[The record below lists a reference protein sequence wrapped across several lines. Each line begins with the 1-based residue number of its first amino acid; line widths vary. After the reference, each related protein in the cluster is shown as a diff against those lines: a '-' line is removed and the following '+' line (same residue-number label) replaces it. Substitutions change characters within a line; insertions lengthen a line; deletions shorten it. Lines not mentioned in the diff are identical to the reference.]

1 MRVSVAAICLSVFG
15 VSHSAEPRALPK
27 KQTNIPEQGL
37 GQALQVFARQCGL
50 QLVYVSEEV
59 DVRRTPGATGELT
72 CDETLTKLLSGTGL
86 TFKYLDDRTIT
97 IVPAA
102 PRTTESIAGPA
113 DATADADDA
122 KSVSVEP
129 AARRTSRRSVG
140 LTPALSAAFVG
151 MAGANQAFAQ
161 LADPNQQGDTVD
173 EVVVTGIRGS
183 LARAIEIKRNSDQI
197 VDSIASESLG
207 KFPDSNIAESLQRIS
222 GVSIDR
228 SGGEGQAVTVRG
240 FGPQFNTVLLNGRRI
255 VSDTG
260 ARSFNFDVLP
270 AELIS
275 RVDVYKSAAANLD
288 EGGIGSTIML
298 HTARPLELDGFKAI
312 TSVRGLYEDLS
323 GKVTPQAF
331 GMVSDTFADGRFG
344 ALLSVSYQE
353 RENRIERFLTDGY
366 LTAPRDS
373 MSLIA
378 GDLAAQGFAADD
390 QFFVPQNLNISPV
403 SEHRKRLNVNTTL
416 QFQASDKVRL
426 TLDGMYDKFTV
437 NSVSDTLG
445 FFVTPSI
452 ITDAQF
458 DENRTATQITQT
470 VDAAVDFIRSVRDR
484 PTDTYATGLN
494 VAWEVSDAVS
504 VALDS
509 SWSRTRSGGA
519 NGTNV
524 AVLGF
529 RNPADIY
536 TLSYGP
542 SGLPSVTGI
551 SSTDILDPGLPK
563 AHFTLRGSGGGPLGG
578 GADLQDELTQHR
590 IEARWEPE
598 GSTMKR
604 LAFGAAFSHE
614 NQSTTSRVSDSTI
627 LCMYCG
633 YFVDVPDTLFRT
645 YEPGGGYLGG
655 SISVPAAWQTFD
667 IDELISF
674 LESPQA
680 TTARDTAQGLPPG
693 TSAAIVA
700 ADDGYAVHVQP
711 SSSRIK
717 EDILSFYASMN
728 LAGTMGEKPWGLTLG
743 ARYARTKTTPFGISQ
758 QLLDLVDSGDP
769 TLYIPVLGDPT
780 TVSQEN
786 TYNDFLPSLDFR
798 INLTPDVIAR
808 FAASKTVTRPPLGA
822 LSPRTVIGTTR
833 PGNLQASSGNPDL
846 QPFAS
851 KNADLSVEWY
861 YQENGFVTLGLF
873 YKKVDKFLVNTVEDR
888 AMPIADSD
896 NLFNGDPVFEV
907 SLQDNLE
914 DATVKGV
921 EVGVQHNFDWL
932 PGFWSGFGVSAN
944 ATFVDSDAELNVHDV
959 TQTFA
964 LEGLGNSFNAIGYY
978 EKGRLEARVAWN
990 RRNRFLQTA
999 VGFGGEPT
1007 FVQPYSQID
1016 ARVSI
1021 AVSPNFSVFA
1031 EGVNIGNEKME
1042 KVGRFDNQ
1050 ILLLEETG
1058 PRYSL
1063 GARMEF

>member
-1 MRVSVAAICLSVFG
+1 MRVGVAAFCLSLFG
-15 VSHSAEPRALPK
+15 VSHAADGRAPPK
-27 KQTNIPEQGL
+27 KPTDIPEQGL
-37 GQALQVFARQCGL
+37 GQALQIFAKQCDL

-59 DVRRTPGATGELT
+59 DVRRTAGAIGNFT
-72 CDETLTKLLSGTGL
+72 CEEALAKLLSGSGL

-97 IVPAA
+97 IVPVVVAPTGFISAPAGVTIADAA
-102 PRTTESIAGPA
+102 AITFPA
-113 DATADADDA
+113 DPSTRGAPKRGA
-122 KSVSVEP
+122 
-129 AARRTSRRSVG
+129 G
-140 LTPALSAAFVG
+140 LAPALSAAFIG

-161 LADPNQQGDTVD
+161 LADPDKQGDVVD

-197 VDSIASESLG
+197 VDSIASESIG

-228 SGGEGQAVTVRG
+228 SGGEGQSVTVRG

-298 HTARPLELDGFKAI
+298 HTPRPLDIDGFKAI

-331 GMVSDTFADGRFG
+331 GMISNNFADGRFG

-373 MSLIA
+373 MTLIA
-378 GDLAAQGFAADD
+378 SDLAAQGYAADD
-390 QFFVPQNLNISPV
+390 QFFLPQNLNISPV
-403 SEHRKRLNVNTTL
+403 AEHRERLNLNTTL
-416 QFQASDKVRL
+416 QFQATDRLRL

-437 NSVSDTLG
+437 KSESDTLG

-452 ITDAQF
+452 ITAADF
-458 DENRTATQITQT
+458 DDNRTATAITQT
-470 VDAAVDFIRSVRDR
+470 VDAAVDFIRSERDR

-536 TLSYGP
+536 TLSYGAN
-542 SGLPSVTGI
+542 GLPSVSGI
-551 SSTDILDPGLPK
+551 SDQDIVDPGLPL

-578 GADLQDELTQHR
+578 GADLQDELAQHR

-598 GSTMKR
+598 GNTLKR
-604 LAFGAAFSHE
+604 LSFGAAFSHE

-627 LCMYCG
+627 LCLYCG
-633 YFVDVPDTLFRT
+633 YFVDVPDDVLRPFT
-645 YEPGGGYLGG
+645 PGAGYLGG

-667 IDELISF
+667 IDQLIGF

-680 TTARDTAQGLPPG
+680 TTARDIAQGLAPG

-700 ADDGYAVHVQP
+700 ASNGYEIHVQP

-717 EDILSFYASMN
+717 EDILSFYTSVN
-728 LAGTMGEKPWGLTLG
+728 LAGTMGELPWGLTLG
-743 ARYARTKTTPFGISQ
+743 ARYARTETTPFGISQ
-758 QLLDLVDSGDP
+758 PLLDLVDSGDP
-769 TLYIPVLGDPT
+769 TLYIPVLGSPT
-780 TVSQEN
+780 TVSQTN
-786 TYNDFLPSLDFR
+786 TYDDFLPSLDFR

-833 PGNLQASSGNPDL
+833 PGNLQANSGNPDL

-851 KNADLSVEWY
+851 KNADLSFEWY

-873 YKKVDKFLVNTVEDR
+873 RQSVHGR
-888 AMPIADSD
+888 
-896 NLFNGDPVFEV
+896 
-907 SLQDNLE
+907 
-914 DATVKGV
+914 
-921 EVGVQHNFDWL
+921 
-932 PGFWSGFGVSAN
+932 SGLRSPPAGQPRERHGQRTRSGVSAQFHL
-944 ATFVDSDAELNVHDV
+944 AA
-959 TQTFA
+959 
-964 LEGLGNSFNAIGYY
+964 
-978 EKGRLEARVAWN
+978 
-990 RRNRFLQTA
+990 RFLERLWHQRQCH
-999 VGFGGEPT
+999 VRG
-1007 FVQPYSQID
+1007 
-1016 ARVSI
+1016 
-1021 AVSPNFSVFA
+1021 
-1031 EGVNIGNEKME
+1031 
-1042 KVGRFDNQ
+1042 
-1050 ILLLEETG
+1050 
-1058 PRYSL
+1058 
-1063 GARMEF
+1063 